1 MDTVNLG
8 ELFTAMALARQEFNA
23 FTKSKT
29 ATIKSDKG
37 SSYGYSYAD
46 LSDIIE
52 AIAPALAKHGLVI
65 IQEPEVIGTDGRQ
78 VVVISGCIAH
88 KSGAVYQ
95 FRPLPLPVVGSTAQA
110 IGSAISYARRY
121 QLTSLFN
128 LAASDDDGEAAQSGN
143 KSAKAQD
150 NPFENTPAPV
160 LSLGQLKELAELG
173 TAFYGE
179 EWKQQQLVF
188 AEKVSKGAVKTI
200 LELNPGEADKLI
212 DGIKKKV
219 ADVEAAKAA
228 KPEAVAS

>member
-1 MDTVNLG
+1 MDTGNLG
-8 ELFTAMALARQEFNA
+8 ELFAAMALARQEFSA

-37 SSYGYSYAD
+37 ISYGYNYAD

-65 IQEPEVIGTDGRQ
+65 IQEPEVISTDGRQ

-121 QLTSLFN
+121 QLSALFN
-128 LAASDDDGEAAQSGN
+128 LAASDDDGEAAA

-160 LSLGQLKELAELG
+160 LSLGQLKELTEIG

-179 EWKQQQLVF
+179 EWKQQQAVF

-212 DGIKKKV
+212 DGIKRKV
-219 ADVEAAKAA
+219 ADVAAAKAA
-228 KPEAVAS
+228 KSEAVAAA